1 MADAATLDASS
12 DRRAGANPAD
22 APNPLGARVKPASR
36 LAETWRRLRRDRFAL
51 FGGALVL
58 LAVILALAAPVISP
72 YDPLKQN
79 SKIRLYPIGTT
90 NHQILDKD
98 GKPAVDSKGNPI
110 MSGTHWLGTDGNGR
124 DILSRLIYGS
134 RTALL
139 VATVPVLVAAVAGL
153 LMGLAAGFFG
163 GWVDAIL
170 MRIADILFAFPAIL
184 LAIAIVAAL
193 GPRLVNA
200 MLALAI
206 VFIPAF
212 ARLVRASVITLRH
225 REFVTAAQA
234 SGASN
239 VRLIFRHILTN
250 ALPTVLVFATLQ
262 TGQMIIFGSALSFL
276 GLGVQPP
283 TPDWGTM
290 ANDGRNSMLIAPWVT
305 TLPGIA
311 IFLVSVGFNLL
322 GDGLR
327 DALDPTLKV

>member
-1 MADAATLDASS
+1 MTDLVAH
-12 DRRAGANPAD
+12 DRHEREAQHRQQDQPRAGAL
-22 APNPLGARVKPASR
+22 APLAVAAKRQTQLGIV
-36 LAETWRRLRRDRFAL
+36 WRGLRRDTFAL
-51 FGGALVL
+51 IGGAIVL
-58 LAVILALAAPVISP
+58 FTVFLAVAAPVIAP
-72 YDPLKQN
+72 HDPLKQN
-79 SKIRLYPIGTT
+79 SKIRLSPIGT
-90 NHQILDKD
+90 
-98 GKPAVDSKGNPI
+98 KGHP
-110 MSGTHWLGTDGNGR
+110 LGTDGNGR

-139 VATVPVLVAAVAGL
+139 VATVPVIAAAVAGL
-153 LMGLAAGFFG
+153 AMGLAAGYFG

-193 GPRLVNA
+193 GPRLINA
-200 MLALAI
+200 MMALAI

-212 ARLVRASVITLRH
+212 ARLVRASVLSLRS
-225 REFVTAAQA
+225 REFVLAARA
-234 SGASN
+234 SGATGW
-239 VRLIFRHILTN
+239 RIIGRHILIN
-250 ALPTVLVFATLQ
+250 ALPTIIVFATLQ
-262 TGQMIIFGSALSFL
+262 TGQMIIFGAALSFL

-311 IFLVSVGFNLL
+311 IFIVSVGFNLL

>member
-1 MADAATLDASS
+1 MTDLVAH
-12 DRRAGANPAD
+12 DRHEREVQHRQPDQPRAGAL
-22 APNPLGARVKPASR
+22 APLAVAAKRQTQLGIV
-36 LAETWRRLRRDRFAL
+36 WRGLRRDTFAL
-51 FGGALVL
+51 IGGAIVLVTVF
-58 LAVILALAAPVISP
+58 LAVAAPVIAP
-72 YDPLKQN
+72 HDPLKQN
-79 SKIRLYPIGTT
+79 SKIRLSPIGT
-90 NHQILDKD
+90 
-98 GKPAVDSKGNPI
+98 KGHP
-110 MSGTHWLGTDGNGR
+110 LGTDGNGR

-139 VATVPVLVAAVAGL
+139 VATVPVIAAAVAGL
-153 LMGLAAGFFG
+153 AMGLAAGYFG

-193 GPRLVNA
+193 GPRLINA
-200 MLALAI
+200 MMALAI

-212 ARLVRASVITLRH
+212 ARLVRASVLSLRN
-225 REFVTAAQA
+225 REFVLAARA
-234 SGASN
+234 SGATGW
-239 VRLIFRHILTN
+239 RIIGRHILIN
-250 ALPTVLVFATLQ
+250 ALPTIIVFATLQ
-262 TGQMIIFGSALSFL
+262 TGQMIIFGAALSFL

-311 IFLVSVGFNLL
+311 IFIVSVGFNLL

>member
-1 MADAATLDASS
+1 MATAATDTPTGDL
-12 DRRAGANPAD
+12 GANALVSKVRPTSR
-22 APNPLGARVKPASR
+22 ARD
-36 LAETWRRLRRDRFAL
+36 TWRRLRRDRFAL
-51 FGGALVL
+51 VGGFLVL
-58 LAVILALAAPVISP
+58 ATLFMALTAPWIAP
-72 YDPLKQN
+72 HDPLKQN
-79 SKIRLYPIGTT
+79 SKLRLLPIGTE
-90 NHQILDKD
+90 NHQLTDKD
-98 GKPAVDSKGNPI
+98 GQPMVDSRGNPVYT
-110 MSGTHWLGTDGNGR
+110 GNHLLGTDGNGR

-139 VATVPVLVAAVAGL
+139 VATIPVIVAAVAGL

-163 GWVDAIL
+163 GWVDSVL

-193 GPRLVNA
+193 GPRMVNA
-200 MLALAI
+200 MLALSI

-212 ARLVRASVITLRH
+212 ARLVRASVISLRH

-234 SGASN
+234 SGAGN
-239 VRLIFRHILTN
+239 ARILFRHILTN

-327 DALDPTLKV
+327 DALDPTLKA

>member
-1 MADAATLDASS
+1 
-12 DRRAGANPAD
+12 
-22 APNPLGARVKPASR
+22 V
-36 LAETWRRLRRDRFAL
+36 
-51 FGGALVL
+51 
-58 LAVILALAAPVISP
+58 AAPVIAP
-72 YDPLKQN
+72 HDPLKQN
-79 SKIRLYPIGTT
+79 SKIRLSPIGT
-90 NHQILDKD
+90 
-98 GKPAVDSKGNPI
+98 KGHP
-110 MSGTHWLGTDGNGR
+110 LGTDGNGR

-139 VATVPVLVAAVAGL
+139 VATVPVIAAAVAGL
-153 LMGLAAGFFG
+153 AMGLAAGYFG

-193 GPRLVNA
+193 GPRLINA
-200 MLALAI
+200 MMALAI

-212 ARLVRASVITLRH
+212 ARLVRASVLSLRS
-225 REFVTAAQA
+225 REFVLAARA
-234 SGASN
+234 SGATGW
-239 VRLIFRHILTN
+239 RIIGRHILIN
-250 ALPTVLVFATLQ
+250 ALPTIIVFATLQ
-262 TGQMIIFGSALSFL
+262 TGQMIIFGAALSFL

-311 IFLVSVGFNLL
+311 IFIVSVGFNLL